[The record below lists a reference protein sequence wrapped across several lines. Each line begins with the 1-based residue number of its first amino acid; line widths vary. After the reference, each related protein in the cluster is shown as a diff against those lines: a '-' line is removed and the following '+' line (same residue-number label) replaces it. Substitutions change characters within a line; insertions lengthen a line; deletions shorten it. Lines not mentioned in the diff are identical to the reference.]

1 MRDESDDSDA
11 ARAERRARS
20 LARHAESAC
29 GDLTDADAVD
39 AALRVVRVRRTRIE
53 ARENEMKSSRRAQN
67 DDARGTTNFATD
79 PKRRAFCFDAQTGA
93 LHDALRSTREL
104 MLSHGRAATLDAPG
118 STYVVPESA
127 RRRLVEETTRAMEEY
142 ERATSAP
149 LRVVALGRSGVGKS
163 HVLNGLL
170 RELASRGD
178 ARGRV
183 GTGGANGKLTLTKM
197 RDHDERAEE
206 AEEDKARAMEDDW
219 EDEGGAALDADA
231 SAFAPP
237 PPLDRDTSAAVY
249 MPRHMRGREIRG
261 DAFKDSEADAIRKEK
276 LKEAAKKAQKK
287 GQKVKPSYVLYKEHQ
302 EARDKEA
309 AKKATEEAK
318 RQKYDAAIAA
328 YEIPVRKKKFP
339 PPPTTLKDFLEN
351 DPRLKNA
358 RPPPFLLPEGDVM
371 DTTSVASSVRTS
383 DAFRVSLVYFSED
396 VVKQHVHAL
405 QYAVRQARAIESARK
420 GLGFYAESYVKKE
433 LKARGL
439 EETTLLDFRTKPKEG
454 EAVPDDGYGLPSV
467 LRVACAMVG
476 LDPNISTL
484 ADLDESDV
492 AIPAE
497 YIERL
502 GKRVEFEYKTDRNKN
517 GKPDEPIDYTDERTF
532 QRALRATKHTVFTQT
547 HIPSSCWG
555 LLREVRIDIPV
566 PPQKR
571 GLVLI
576 DAPGAGDSDP
586 ARDRHLVAAL
596 RNAAA
601 VICLGDSREVTGDI
615 VRSLHKS
622 GFLQQLAIRPA
633 TRRFIN
639 AVQGDRIWG
648 STATTL
654 KRASALLKRKLGRDV
669 SVEELAKDFPP
680 VDEEIQWAID
690 RVINENTVEIA
701 TVRRAELLK
710 MLMDQT
716 GSVRELKQ
724 TANAVIAV
732 AWKFLE
738 FRLSWAKVLDPE
750 KFDVQS
756 ITGHGSLNATL
767 EELKRARQLK
777 AMRRVTRRVHDVL
790 KAFCVAAE
798 PLCALPTCSDD
809 SLRGFY
815 DDIEFRLGEGGA
827 YAARRVYELAHQ
839 FCTRVIA
846 VSMKVAM
853 EPLDIHAIKH
863 GRAAVVREVLTKNL
877 RPEERIHDIRTPA
890 DVRGFIIEA
899 VDYFGKVLEATFYF
913 NFNGKNTPQKP
924 RGLLFQVCE
933 SVNAAWCHS
942 LVSDQSTGELMFGAL
957 VKNQIASLAG
967 PEDDPKRAMMRAL
980 FNLAL
985 TKFKLS
991 PAHRYA
997 YMNSAK
1003 VAGEST
1009 TRLWLECTKNIQI
1022 EINRQLKSVTAGLM
1036 CAFHPLDETTE
1047 VPPPEGVRAMMTDVI
1062 NAISHTACTMNDLII
1077 EKATKEIEKFYT
1089 PYILIASEDAMQA
1102 CLTCMSPYV
1111 KKQVMPEFRARVAK
1125 PSMFTVISPDVKLAH
1140 SHMTVTSLILGS
1152 EAREPLSRAEKAKK
1166 LIALSE
1172 IGALPFQ
1179 LTKPPVLSP
1188 AITDAIKAADD
1199 GINVGLDE
1207 FPLQIH
1213 MPAEAPAAP
1222 EMEANEEESIEVTE
1236 QQIVPVEEEEEQ
1248 IEPVEEDEDQI
1259 EPVEEDEDQIEPVEE
1274 EEQITVGEEEE
1285 QTTVG
1290 EEEEQITVGEEEQT
1304 TVIDDREESI
1314 QGTLVPDADPDV
1326 DTDEI
1331 EVQSPAPIIK
1341 STKGNAQMEK
1351 ATSPQSKSSTPMKDV
1366 QTQTEYT
1373 ASAKQPT
1380 VSASPRREIA
1390 VQTDDFGESPR
1401 REIAVQTY
1409 DFDEPET
1416 AVQTEETAERTS
1428 SEPSPTTHDASPVE
1442 NPPPHSSSKSDLTAT
1457 TTTTTTNAGE
1467 RTKKRKMMCANELHA
1482 MPSVAANDP
1491 LTLAVNPVPGPLI
1504 ALTSKI
1510 PTSDAKKRAK
1520 AERDR
1525 ADFSPLKHTFD
1536 FDTDGDSDGDEPS
1549 PRPPVAR
1556 ILRKRPKRAF

>member
-1 MRDESDDSDA
+1 
-11 ARAERRARS
+11 
-20 LARHAESAC
+20 
-29 GDLTDADAVD
+29 
-39 AALRVVRVRRTRIE
+39 
-53 ARENEMKSSRRAQN
+53 
-67 DDARGTTNFATD
+67 
-79 PKRRAFCFDAQTGA
+79 
-93 LHDALRSTREL
+93 
-104 MLSHGRAATLDAPG
+104 MLSHGRGATRDAPG
-118 STYVVPESA
+118 STYVVPASA
-127 RRRLVEETTRAMEEY
+127 RRRLAEEAKRAMEEY
-142 ERATSAP
+142 ERATAAP

-163 HVLNGLL
+163 HVLNALL

-178 ARGRV
+178 ARGRI
-183 GTGGANGKLTLTKM
+183 GRGGQNGKLTLTKM
-197 RDHDERAEE
+197 VHHDERAEE

-219 EDEGGAALDADA
+219 DGEGGAALDADA

-302 EARDKEA
+302 EARDREA
-309 AKKATEEAK
+309 AKKAAEEEK
-318 RQKYDAAIAA
+318 RRKYDAAIAA
-328 YEIPVRKKKFP
+328 YKIPVRKKEFP
-339 PPPTTLKDFLEN
+339 SPPTSVKDFLEN
-351 DPRLKNA
+351 DPRLKNP

-383 DAFRVSLVYFSED
+383 DAFRVSLVYFSAD

-420 GLGFYAESYVKKE
+420 SLGFYAESYVKKE

-454 EAVPDDGYGLPSV
+454 EVDPDDGYGLPSV

-497 YIERL
+497 YIQRL
-502 GKRVEFEYKTDRNKN
+502 GKRVEYEYKLEGGRSK
-517 GKPDEPIDYTDERTF
+517 KDEPIDYTDEPTF

-547 HIPSSCWG
+547 HTPSSCWG

-615 VRSLHKS
+615 VRALHKS

-654 KRASALLKRKLGRDV
+654 KRASALLKRELGRDV
-669 SVEELAKDFPP
+669 STEELAKDFPP

-701 TVRRAELLK
+701 TVRRAELLR

-738 FRLSWAKVLDPE
+738 FRSSWAKVLDPA

-756 ITGHGSLNATL
+756 ITGHGSLYATL

-777 AMRRVTRRVHDVL
+777 AMRRVTRRVHDIL

-827 YAARRVYELAHQ
+827 YAARRVYELTHQ
-839 FCTRVIA
+839 YCTRVIR

-853 EPLDIHAIKH
+853 KPLDIHAIKH

-877 RPEERIHDIRTPA
+877 RPEERIHDIQTLA
-890 DVRGFIIEA
+890 DVRRFIIEA
-899 VDYFGKVLEATFYF
+899 VDYFAKVLEATFYF

-933 SVNAAWCHS
+933 HVNSAWHHA
-942 LVSDQSTGELMFGAL
+942 LVSNNSDGDLMLGVL

-967 PEDDPKRAMMRAL
+967 DEDDPKRAMMRAL
-980 FNLAL
+980 FNLAV

-991 PAHRYA
+991 PSHRYA

-1003 VAGEST
+1003 FAGEST
-1009 TRLWLECTKNIQI
+1009 MRLWLECTKKIQI

-1036 CAFHPLDETTE
+1036 CAFHPLDEITE
-1047 VPPPEGVRAMMTDVI
+1047 VPPPAGVRAMMTDVI
-1062 NAISHTACTMNDLII
+1062 DAISYTACTMNDLII
-1077 EKATKEIEKFYT
+1077 ETATKEIENFYT

-1102 CLTCMSPYV
+1102 CLTCMNPYV

-1125 PSMFTVISPDVKLAH
+1125 PSMFTVVSPDLKFAH

-1166 LIALSE
+1166 LITLSE
-1172 IGALPFQ
+1172 IGARPYQ

-1188 AITDAIKAADD
+1188 AIADAIKAADD
-1199 GINVGLDE
+1199 GVNVSLDE
-1207 FPLQIH
+1207 FPLRIH
-1213 MPAEAPAAP
+1213 MLEEAPAAR
-1222 EMEANEEESIEVTE
+1222 EMEVNEEESIEVTE
-1236 QQIVPVEEEEEQ
+1236 QKQIVPVEEEADQIGLVEAEEEQ
-1248 IEPVEEDEDQI
+1248 IEPVEEDEQTTVDDEQI
-1259 EPVEEDEDQIEPVEE
+1259 TDDEEEQTAVDE
-1274 EEQITVGEEEE
+1274 EEQITVDEEQTAVDEEEQITVDEEE
-1285 QTTVG
+1285 QTTV
-1290 EEEEQITVGEEEQT
+1290 
-1304 TVIDDREESI
+1304 DDEREESI
-1314 QGTLVPDADPDV
+1314 QVTLVPDAETDV

-1341 STKGNAQMEK
+1341 STKRNANAQTEK

-1366 QTQTEYT
+1366 QTQTEY
-1373 ASAKQPT
+1373 AAAAKHRT

-1390 VQTDDFGESPR
+1390 VQTDDFSESPR

-1409 DFDEPET
+1409 DFDEHET
-1416 AVQTEETAERTS
+1416 AAQTEETAERTS
-1428 SEPSPTTHDASPVE
+1428 LEASPTTHDASPVE

-1482 MPSVAANDP
+1482 MPSVAANEP
-1491 LTLAVNPVPGPLI
+1491 LTLAVNPVPGPRI

-1520 AERDR
+1520 AERER

-1536 FDTDGDSDGDEPS
+1536 FDTDDDRDGASDGDEPA

-1556 ILRKRPKRAF
+1556 ILRKRPKRVF